1 MVAVAQWLLHSSH
14 FSALETDFQS
24 PVKFAFR
31 PHHGP
36 VYSVSCSP
44 FHRNLFLSCGTDTTT
59 RLYSLLDVSD
69 CYSFSDFIIHWA
81 TLSWIYKSLIGLV
94 AAKAWKLCFRNCTH
108 HTVHLELYMAY
119 NRLVLC
125 FFSPPPSSPLLF
137 SWWSQGVV
145 TYFLFAGPH
154 HDLLYL
160 LWAQEMA
167 MCLFMT
173 SRCVCIL
180 V

>member
-69 CYSFSDFIIHWA
+69 CYSFSDFLIIHWA

-108 HTVHLELYMAY
+108 HTVHPEHYIWPAIDLYYAS
-119 NRLVLC
+119 
-125 FFSPPPSSPLLF
+125 SPPPHPVHSYSLGGARVWLLIF
-137 SWWSQGVV
+137 CLLVPV
-145 TYFLFAGPH
+145 T
-154 HDLLYL
+154 
-160 LWAQEMA
+160 
-167 MCLFMT
+167 T
-173 SRCVCIL
+173 SCVCCGHRRWPCAYL
-180 V
+180 